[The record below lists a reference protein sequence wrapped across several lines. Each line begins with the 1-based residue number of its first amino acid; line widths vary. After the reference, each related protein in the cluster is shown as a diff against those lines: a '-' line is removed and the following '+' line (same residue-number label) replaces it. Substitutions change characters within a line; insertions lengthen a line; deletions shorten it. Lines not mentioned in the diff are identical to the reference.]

1 MIEVIIGGVGA
12 GLLGAIAYGDLRA
25 KIGKLE
31 GKMELI
37 SKDIK
42 VIMYNNNI
50 KK

>member
-1 MIEVIIGGVGA
+1 MIEYFAGIATAAIG
-12 GLLGAIAYGDLRA
+12 GAIAYGDLRG
-25 KIGKLE
+25 KIGRLE

-42 VIMYNNNI
+42 VIMLNGN

>member
-1 MIEVIIGGVGA
+1 MIEFVMVGA
-12 GLLGAIAYGDLRA
+12 GIAVGGAIAYGDLRA

-42 VIMYNNNI
+42 VILNNSNN

>member
-1 MIEVIIGGVGA
+1 MIEYFAGIATAGVA
-12 GLLGAIAYGDLRA
+12 GAIAYGDLRA

-42 VIMYNNNI
+42 VIMANNGC